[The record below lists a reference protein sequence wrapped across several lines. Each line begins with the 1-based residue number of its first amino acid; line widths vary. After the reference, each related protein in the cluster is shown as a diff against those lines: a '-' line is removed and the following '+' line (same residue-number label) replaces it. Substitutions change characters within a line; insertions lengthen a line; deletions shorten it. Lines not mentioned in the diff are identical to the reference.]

1 VAPAVAALALFAHG
15 AGAECPQPAPP
26 AVAAAATPTD
36 FKSERIQV
44 TSDGAQVNA
53 DGNAELKGQV
63 KVVQGNRSL
72 TAADATYDAAK
83 QSISASGDVKYQDP
97 TVKLSGRTGTWQA
110 DGGGN
115 FQDGSFE
122 LLTHPGRGQAGDI
135 EYKPSGELI
144 LKHVEFTTCPVGQD
158 DWMIHANSI
167 DINQATQEGTAHDIR
182 FDFKGVPILYW
193 PLMSFPV
200 GDARKSGWLFPTFGS
215 SGINGFTVAAP
226 YYLDLA
232 PNYDATLTPGAMT
245 KRGATIGGEFRYL
258 TDDSHGQL
266 NIDWIPHDISADSDR
281 SFIRYVDRTDFTS
294 RLRLDVSIAAVSD
307 SQYFEDFGVGPEG
320 TSVIYLPRN
329 VTLTYLDEHWR
340 AVGLVQQYQTI
351 DQTVEPVFRPYT
363 RLPDLSMLGRWHLPA
378 GFDFDIVAEAVDFV
392 RQNSLDG
399 VRLGAEPTLSLPWR
413 RPGMFVIPTL
423 GFQTIKYQLNN
434 VSPLEDQPG
443 GPTAIVP
450 VYTNSPGVSA
460 PLATLDTG
468 LILEREAGSRVI
480 TLEPRALY
488 TYIPYRN
495 QSGLP
500 IFDTSVPDLNVIQLF
515 RPDRYVGG
523 DRIADANQIAAGV
536 TSRLVETAS
545 GRELLSATLG
555 QIYYLEQPRVGLPV
569 VDPSTG
575 QAVEVQPVSGSS
587 SALVAQLALRLYGHW
602 SVNVGELWDPHTE
615 QTQKT
620 HATLQYRPA
629 PDRVFNLSYTYVQS
643 LTPLITEPTS
653 QNSIKQIDSSIAWP
667 LSSRFNVVARELYSL
682 ADHTAIET
690 LGGIQYVSCCWR
702 VNLVGRRDI
711 VSRPTEASIQTGEK
725 TTSVVLQVEL
735 NGLSNVGPPATAFL
749 ERSIRGYSP
758 AGAGN
763 LTQE

>member
-1 VAPAVAALALFAHG
+1 VVTALALLAYSMGSG
-15 AGAECPQPAPP
+15 ADCPTSTAPA
-26 AVAAAATPTD
+26 ASATPTD
-36 FKSERIQV
+36 INSERIKV

-53 DGNAELKGQV
+53 QGNAELKGEV

-72 TAADATYDAAK
+72 TAADATYDANK
-83 QSISASGDVKYQDP
+83 QSFSASGDVKYQDP
-97 TVKLSGRTGTWQA
+97 SVKLSGRTGTWQPDA
-110 DGGGN
+110 GGN
-115 FQDGSFE
+115 FQQGTFE

-135 EYKPSGELI
+135 EYKPTGELI
-144 LKHVEFTTCPVGQD
+144 LKHVEFTTCPAGKN

-167 DINQATQEGTAHDIR
+167 DIDQVAQEGTAHDVR
-182 FDFKGVPILYW
+182 VDFQGVPILYS
-193 PLMSFPV
+193 PILSFPV
-200 GDARKSGWLFPTFGS
+200 GDARKSGWLFPTLGQ

-226 YYLDLA
+226 YYFDLA
-232 PNYDATLTPGAMT
+232 PNYDATLTPGGMS

-266 NIDWIPHDISADSDR
+266 NIDWIPHDRSADSDR
-281 SFIRYVDRTDFTS
+281 SYIHYTDRTDFTS
-294 RLRLDVSIAAVSD
+294 RLRLDVSISAVSD

-329 VTLTYLDEHWR
+329 VTLTYLDDHWR
-340 AVGLVQQYQTI
+340 AVGLVTQYQTI

-363 RLPDLSMLGRWHLPA
+363 RLPDLSLLGRWNLPA
-378 GFDFDIVAEAVDFV
+378 GFDFDIVAQAVDFY

-399 VRLGAEPTLSLPWR
+399 VRLGAQPIVSLPWR
-413 RPGMFVIPTL
+413 NPGMFVIPTL
-423 GFQTIKYQLNN
+423 GFQTIKYELNN
-434 VSPLEDQPG
+434 VSPNEDLPG
-443 GPTAIVP
+443 GPLAIVP
-450 VYTNSPGVSA
+450 VTTHSPGVTA
-460 PLATLDTG
+460 PLATLDSG
-468 LILEREAGSRVI
+468 LILERDVDAGARLV

-500 IFDTSVPDLNVIQLF
+500 IFDTSVPDLNLIQLF
-515 RPDRYVGG
+515 RPERYVGG

-536 TSRLVETAS
+536 TSRLVENAT

-555 QIYYLEQPRVGLPV
+555 QIYYFEQPRVGLPV

-575 QAVEVQPVSGSS
+575 MAVEVQPLTGGS

-602 SVNVGELWDPHTE
+602 SVNLGEQWDPHNE

-620 HATLQYRPA
+620 QATLQYRPA

-643 LTPLITEPTS
+643 LSPLVTTPTT
-653 QNSIKQIDSSIAWP
+653 QNSIKQIDTSIAWP
-667 LSSRFNVVARELYSL
+667 VASRFNVVARELYSL
-682 ADHTAIET
+682 EDHTAIET
-690 LGGIQYVSCCWR
+690 LGGVQYLSCCWR

-711 VSRPTEASIQTGEK
+711 VSRPTEVTIQTGEK
-725 TTSVVLQVEL
+725 TTSIVLQVEL

-758 AGAGN
+758 AGAGT
-763 LTQE
+763 LMQE